1 MAGMTADVFFVLEK
15 AERAVTI
22 PASLVVKPNNKGMQ
36 KLKVLHAD
44 GKLETRDVRIGLRNA
59 DKAQVTAMITRLL
72 KLPAAPKPADA
83 ADALALALCH
93 LWRSPMQG
101 RLLAAAAKARMAP

>member
-1 MAGMTADVFFVLEK
+1 MSDAAKPDPSDAKLVLEYEFDAPPAK
-15 AERAVTI
+15 VWRAVTI

-59 DKAQVTAMITRLL
+59 DKAQVLTGLAEGEQVL
-72 KLPAAPKPADA
+72 LPASSATAVEPPQPAQQQRGNA
-83 ADALALALCH
+83 
-93 LWRSPMQG
+93 G
-101 RLLAAAAKARMAP
+101 